1 MVQES
6 TENRRVCSS
15 GGKTVRGISYDNIIE
30 AWSGIPQAWPQSI
43 YFTWIEEEIASTQF
57 KV

>member
-6 TENRRVCSS
+6 TENRPVCSS
-15 GGKTVRGISYDNIIE
+15 GGKTVRGISYDKVIE
-30 AWSGIPQAWPQSI
+30 AQSGIPQAWPQSI
-43 YFTWIEEEIASTQF
+43 YFTWIEEEMASTQF